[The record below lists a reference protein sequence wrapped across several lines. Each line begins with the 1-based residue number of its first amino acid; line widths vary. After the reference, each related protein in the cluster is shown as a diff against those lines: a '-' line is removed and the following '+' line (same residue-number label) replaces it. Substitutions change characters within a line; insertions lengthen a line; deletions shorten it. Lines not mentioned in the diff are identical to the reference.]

1 MYCINME
8 FNGAGLADIEDILM
22 VYETK
27 AGEVKRR
34 TYGRNEWYSSN
45 IYTDADGVK
54 FTRKQR
60 ALILTEPEGIKRV
73 IAVTDTVPEGAA
85 HKVLIPGRLD
95 VVRSVHSYSD
105 AKSPIMVDV
114 AKDGSPRERN
124 LVSITGVT
132 DMYVRLVDAS
142 TGKTI
147 TSCITYWAGDSD
159 TKHNTPQMV
168 NGMAKISVVSA
179 IYGGVYSQYAFL
191 PMDMCRR
198 YSTVR
203 PKYRVRPHI

>member
-1 MYCINME
+1 MYWPDIDLLREYTFTDKNNETDNMYCINME

-73 IAVTDTVPEGAA
+73 IAVTDTVPEG
-85 HKVLIPGRLD
+85 R
-95 VVRSVHSYSD
+95 
-105 AKSPIMVDV
+105 
-114 AKDGSPRERN
+114 
-124 LVSITGVT
+124 
-132 DMYVRLVDAS
+132 
-142 TGKTI
+142 
-147 TSCITYWAGDSD
+147 
-159 TKHNTPQMV
+159 
-168 NGMAKISVVSA
+168 
-179 IYGGVYSQYAFL
+179 
-191 PMDMCRR
+191 
-198 YSTVR
+198 
-203 PKYRVRPHI
+203 HIRCLYPAD